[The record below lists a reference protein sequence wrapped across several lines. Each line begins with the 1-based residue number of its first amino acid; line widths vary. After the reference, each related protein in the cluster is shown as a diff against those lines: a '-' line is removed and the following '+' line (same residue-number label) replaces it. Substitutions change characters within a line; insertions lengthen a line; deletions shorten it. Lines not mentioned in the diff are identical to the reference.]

1 MAGLKRTIP
10 IVNVR
15 GLHARASRKLAEL
28 ALSYEDVRIIV
39 RREEDEADAR
49 SLMDLM
55 MLGAGIG
62 MDIEVEAEGARAEEA
77 LDAIAALVAAK
88 FHEGE

>member
-1 MAGLKRTIP
+1 MSGPRTLE
-10 IVNVR
+10 IVNIR

-28 ALSYEDVRIIV
+28 ALTFDARITVRKDD
-39 RREEDEADAR
+39 EEADAT

-62 MDIEVEAEGARAEEA
+62 SFVQVEAEGADAERA
-77 LDAIAALVAAK
+77 LDAIAALIADK
-88 FHEGE
+88 FGEGE

>member
-1 MAGLKRTIP
+1 MSVKRTIP
-10 IVNVR
+10 VINKK

-28 ALSYEDVRIIV
+28 ALNYESTRIMV

-55 MLGAGIG
+55 MLGAGYG
-62 MDIEVEAEGARAEEA
+62 GEVEVEARGPDAEQAMAEVEA
-77 LDAIAALVAAK
+77 LFAAR
-88 FHEGE
+88 FHEDD

>member
-1 MAGLKRTIP
+1 MVKRTLE
-10 IVNVR
+10 IVNLR

-28 ALSYEDVRIIV
+28 ALTYEEATIMV
-39 RREEDEADAR
+39 RRDGEEADAR

-62 MDIEVEAEGARAEEA
+62 SEIEVEVTGARAEEA
-77 LDAIAALVAAK
+77 LDAVAALVADR
-88 FHEGE
+88 FQESE

>member
-1 MAGLKRTIP
+1 MGLKRTIK
-10 IVNVR
+10 IVNLR

-28 ALSYEDVRIIV
+28 ALSFDDTVIMV
-39 RREEDEADAR
+39 RREDEEADAR

-62 MDIEVEAEGARAEEA
+62 SEVEVEADGPDAARALDDVEA
-77 LDAIAALVAAK
+77 LISAK